1 MVGHSRENAQEKA
14 PYQKESGSHPVNAL
28 SCRTSLHS
36 IYCRCVSVPSLRWTG
51 RGGGIDNQRHIF
63 GNTEKP
69 CVGNDQRDMSAIAVK
84 GQEMRWRGM
93 GFSFSFIPLVKC
105 GSDEKPAEIRVFQ

>member
-1 MVGHSRENAQEKA
+1 MLYPAGHHYTQFTAAAFPFHLFVGL
-14 PYQKESGSHPVNAL
+14 G
-28 SCRTSLHS
+28 
-36 IYCRCVSVPSLRWTG
+36 
-51 RGGGIDNQRHIF
+51 GGGIDNQRHIF